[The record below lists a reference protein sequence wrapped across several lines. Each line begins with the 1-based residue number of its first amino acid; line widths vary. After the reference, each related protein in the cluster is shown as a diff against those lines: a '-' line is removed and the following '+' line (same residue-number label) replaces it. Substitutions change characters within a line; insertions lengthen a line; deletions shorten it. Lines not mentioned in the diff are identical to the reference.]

1 VELKLANRYLGKVY
15 DLVIL
20 NDTDGF
26 THPSSVIIE
35 GISAEGRLPYHSI
48 FSQGMMRK
56 WIEEDWATSDLE
68 LKKEACWWPVCAL
81 LLEDAWNYWSSRS
94 EIRDCKKRI
103 RKDLIEERFQYAT
116 RILID
121 YLTSCQF
128 PFQRIKPF
136 MSIPKAVSSGMIQMA
151 LETGVCSLD
160 QGLRSAMRYLVD
172 DHGTVLSNYCENISG
187 HRPSVEEIR
196 QVEIT
201 SFREGHTSSVLRITV
216 WLKGRK
222 TQLRFALNVARDMSD
237 AANELEATRKDL
249 IEWMVLDRKDNVQ
262 VTTIL

>member
-1 VELKLANRYLGKVY
+1 
-15 DLVIL
+15 
-20 NDTDGF
+20 
-26 THPSSVIIE
+26 
-35 GISAEGRLPYHSI
+35 
-48 FSQGMMRK
+48 
-56 WIEEDWATSDLE
+56 
-68 LKKEACWWPVCAL
+68 
-81 LLEDAWNYWSSRS
+81 
-94 EIRDCKKRI
+94 
-103 RKDLIEERFQYAT
+103 LIEERFQSAT

-160 QGLRSAMRYLVD
+160 QGLRSAMRYLAD
-172 DHGTVLSNYCENISG
+172 DHGTVLSDYCENISG

-196 QVEIT
+196 QEEIT
-201 SFREGHTSSVLRITV
+201 SFREGHTSIVLRITV

-262 VTTIL
+262 VYGSGRGRFPWFGQYKKLPIFGVEWLNDASELHIIRNPTHPNRGIFVMIDGDGR